1 MTLRMNNFPMMA
13 LIIAMAA
20 AGVTGVAQAKGYGPA
35 PVSFAELDTN
45 SDGQVTQTEL
55 KARGAVHFA
64 KADTNS
70 DGFLT
75 VNEIE
80 AAGKDKAAKRA
91 ARMIK
96 HLDSDEDGKLS
107 AEEMNK
113 RGKGRGGKDRG
124 AKMLE
129 RFDTDKNGSLSG
141 EEFAA
146 ASEKMGKRKGKK
158 TKHNE

>member
-1 MTLRMNNFPMMA
+1 MALRMNNFPMTA

-20 AGVTGVAQAKGYGPA
+20 AGVTGVEQAKGYGPA

-45 SDGQVTQTEL
+45 SDCQVTQTEL
-55 KARGAVHFA
+55 EARGAVHFA

-75 VNEIE
+75 VDEIE
-80 AAGKDKAAKRA
+80 ATWRDKAAKRA

-129 RFDTDKNGSLSG
+129 RFDTDKNGSLSE

-146 ASEKMGKRKGKK
+146 AREKMGKRKGKK
-158 TKHNE
+158 TKHSE